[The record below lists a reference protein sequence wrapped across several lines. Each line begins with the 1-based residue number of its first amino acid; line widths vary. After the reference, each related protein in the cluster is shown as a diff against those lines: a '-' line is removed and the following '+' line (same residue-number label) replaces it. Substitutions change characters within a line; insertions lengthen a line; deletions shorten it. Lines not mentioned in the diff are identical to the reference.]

1 MKTFRLKLFAPDC
14 HTASGFTLIELLASI
29 AIMGMTASF
38 ISFALSSIV
47 SSNQNLGKEQN
58 RRVEASRAVRIQVEE
73 RGMREGIANS
83 QEWAEI
89 ASRKKAIA
97 ERA

>member
-1 MKTFRLKLFAPDC
+1 LRMCL
-14 HTASGFTLIELLASI
+14 
-29 AIMGMTASF
+29 
-38 ISFALSSIV
+38 
-47 SSNQNLGKEQN
+47 
-58 RRVEASRAVRIQVEE
+58 AVRIQVEK

>member
-1 MKTFRLKLFAPDC
+1 MILTTDP
-14 HTASGFTLIELLASI
+14 S
-29 AIMGMTASF
+29 
-38 ISFALSSIV
+38 
-47 SSNQNLGKEQN
+47 
-58 RRVEASRAVRIQVEE
+58 VRIQVKE

-89 ASRKKAIA
+89 TSRKKAIA

>member
-1 MKTFRLKLFAPDC
+1 MNHLGLLSCRHVIDDISFFAIAFCLKLNNSC
-14 HTASGFTLIELLASI
+14 TLSK
-29 AIMGMTASF
+29 TN
-38 ISFALSSIV
+38 V
-47 SSNQNLGKEQN
+47 
-58 RRVEASRAVRIQVEE
+58 VRIQVKE